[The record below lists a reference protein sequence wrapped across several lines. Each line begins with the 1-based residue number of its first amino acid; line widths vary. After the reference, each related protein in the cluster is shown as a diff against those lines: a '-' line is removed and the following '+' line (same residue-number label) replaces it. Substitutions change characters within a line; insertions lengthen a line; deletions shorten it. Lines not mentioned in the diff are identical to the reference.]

1 MKNVVL
7 WGFTFQDVRDI
18 MEHLN
23 NDVIY
28 IKKWIINEDESRD
41 NFFDN
46 YAIEFASGWHNK
58 GFFSVGECPG
68 KEITDFIY
76 DHMELLMQNFA
87 RDDFV
92 YRLPRY
98 EYVNIINMLVNHYY
112 NTLKNGID
120 MVVFEDIPH
129 GGSGLVMYYVAKAMG
144 IQTLLLVPIYDFEH
158 FIYCYSIEDYG
169 IFSDVPDYHEAVAEV
184 RIEKGYRKELSY
196 MTSQA
201 IAKDLGK
208 HSISYY
214 FQMVLSPKN
223 FWQKKRILLKEQK
236 AKYLDVYEFVDK
248 KITKSIGK
256 YFQRKRYEK
265 DSKKTVTKIDFAR
278 KYVYFPLH
286 LQPEMTTDVLGGEYS
301 DQLLAIEKLRNMLPD
316 DWFIYVKEN
325 PKQKE
330 YMRGRYFF
338 ERLSLIPNTVFV
350 DRSVDTYKLMES
362 AQFVATITG
371 TAAWEAITG
380 GKNALL
386 FGRIWFDHF
395 PGIFRYDDQVNLHD
409 ILSYRIDHSALEE
422 RLNFLKKKM
431 IKGIYRNDLLC
442 LVDDFNRDKNYSALM
457 KFFRYI
463 FSKEGCSHVQ

>member
-23 NDVIY
+23 NDVIC

-41 NFFDN
+41 KFFEN
-46 YAIEFASGWHNK
+46 YPIEFASGWHNR

-68 KEITDFIY
+68 REITDFIY
-76 DHMELLMQNFA
+76 AHMESLMQNFA
-87 RDDFV
+87 RDEFA
-92 YRLPRY
+92 YRLPHY
-98 EYVNIINMLVNHYY
+98 EYVNVIYMLVNHYY
-112 NTLKNGID
+112 NALKKDID

-144 IQTLLLVPIYDFEH
+144 INTLMLVPTYDTEH
-158 FIYCYSIEDYG
+158 FLYCYSIEDYG
-169 IFSDVPDYHEAVAEV
+169 TFSEVPDYQEIVEEIHV
-184 RIEKGYRKELSY
+184 EKGYHKKLSY
-196 MTSQA
+196 MTAQA

-208 HSISYY
+208 HPFSYY
-214 FQMVLSPKN
+214 FQMVLFPKQ
-223 FWQKKRILLKEQK
+223 FWYKKKILIKEQQ
-236 AKYLDVYEFVDK
+236 AKYIDFYDFIDK
-248 KITKSIGK
+248 KFIKLIGK
-256 YFQRKRYEK
+256 FFQRKRYNN
-265 DSKKTVTKIDFAR
+265 DRHKTTTQIDFTR

-286 LQPEMTTDVLGGEYS
+286 LQPEMNTDVLGEKYS
-301 DQLLAIEKLRNMLPD
+301 DQLLAIEKLHNMLPD

-325 PKQKE
+325 PKQKD

-362 AQFVATITG
+362 AQFVSTITG

-386 FGRIWFDHF
+386 FGKIWFDHF
-395 PGIFRYDDQVNLHD
+395 PGIFRYDDNVALHD
-409 ILSYRIDHSALEE
+409 IMSYRIDHSALEE
-422 RLNFLKKKM
+422 KLSFLKRKM
-431 IKGIYRNDLLC
+431 VKGIYRNDLLA
-442 LVDDFNRDKNYSALM
+442 LVDDFDREKNYSVLM

-463 FSKEGCSHVQ
+463 FSKEGCSHV